1 VIALMIE
8 ASKGTLTPDL
18 ALAVLRGTATPL
30 TGYAEWEV
38 GAGYVNALAAVKA
51 VRR

>member
-1 VIALMIE
+1 MIE
-8 ASKGTLTPDL
+8 ASKGTLTPDE
-18 ALAVLRGTATPL
+18 ALAALVKTATPL
-30 TGYAEWEV
+30 PGYAQWEV